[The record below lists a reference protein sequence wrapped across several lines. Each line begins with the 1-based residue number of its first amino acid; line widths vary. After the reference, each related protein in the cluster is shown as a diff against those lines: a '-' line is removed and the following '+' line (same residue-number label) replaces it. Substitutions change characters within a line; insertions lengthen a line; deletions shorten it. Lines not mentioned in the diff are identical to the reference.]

1 LAENEKSLAQE
12 YKDLNVKI
20 NKLKSELN
28 FLVKEDKKVNI
39 DKSVEIAA
47 KQKELTTLEEE
58 RKKNRESSK
67 QKTATAVTAI
77 KGKKTQSE
85 LKKIDEEI
93 AFIERTGNIK
103 PIVAQERKTPG
114 LSPLGESGRAEPG
127 LGQDFGVVAATDEY
141 LNTLKA
147 KRDKIVNKPTDTT
160 VAPTATVSGYGAPLT
175 TQGRGA
181 PVVKYIDNVADLASI
196 EPTSVAGVFGSEVGE
211 ETIFLPSVG
220 KQVSQGITLNQFT
233 NNIWGLSSAAV
244 VEYKKAIGY
253 KDRTGVVT
261 SDFANTLIKRVLP
274 VSEANY
280 RNAMNNKPSA
290 SWEEL
295 VINPTKYTQYVGS
308 SLAGGG
314 AGAVSAQ
321 DIKVKSDSIKIYATD
336 LGIGLDDATANKLA
350 REWAAGNYDATT
362 IKPQIARSGKIDFNK
377 GSAAEQLNSLREL
390 AGSYGMQFDEGWF
403 NTAATNILTAKDDV
417 DTYKE
422 YIRDQAKSKFP
433 TLSAQLDQGFTV
445 RQLASPY
452 IQTMSNILEIDPNTI
467 GLNDIYVNQAL
478 TGLNDKGEPSTK
490 PLWQFE
496 QDLRKDPRWN
506 YTKNAQDSLMGTA
519 RKVLQDFGLVS

>member
-1 LAENEKSLAQE
+1 LAEIVYDGEKNAKE
-12 YKDLNVKI
+12 YKELNVQI
-20 NKLKSELN
+20 NALKKRIKNLKAKDN
-28 FLVKEDKKVNI
+28 QAGVDKTAEIKTVNN
-39 DKSVEIAA
+39 
-47 KQKELTTLEEE
+47 ELTLLEEK
-58 RKKNRESSK
+58 RTANREDSQKYIESTQAGAKSKKAANEFDSLSK
-67 QKTATAVTAI
+67 Q
-77 KGKKTQSE
+77 
-85 LKKIDEEI
+85 IDYINE
-93 AFIERTGNIK
+93 TGNVK
-103 PIVAQERKTPG
+103 PV
-114 LSPLGESGRAEPG
+114 SGQRAP
-127 LGQDFGVVAATDEY
+127 VVATDEF
-141 LNTLKA
+141 LQDLIQ
-147 KRDKIVNKPTDTT
+147 KRDSLKTSTSGDSSE
-160 VAPTATVSGYGAPLT
+160 VAKTATVSGYGAPLT
-175 TQGRGA
+175 TQGRTV
-181 PVVKYIDNVADLASI
+181 PVAKYIDNVADLATI

-321 DIKVKSDSIKIYATD
+321 DIKVKSDAVKIYATD

-362 IKPQIARSGKIDFNK
+362 IKPQIARSGQIDFNK
-377 GSAAEQLNSLREL
+377 GSASEQLKTLKEL

-452 IQTMSNILEIDPNTI
+452 IQTMSNILEIDANTI
-467 GLNDIYVNQAL
+467 GLNDVYVNQAL

>member
-1 LAENEKSLAQE
+1 MAESNFVFIWDKENQVWVAGTSTKDRRRKTQNLPIDADLIPGARRVVKGDREILYIPKSKKEEL
-12 YKDLNVKI
+12 YKAFPDFQPQKDIVRKGVK
-20 NKLKSELN
+20 KGAE
-28 FLVKEDKKVNI
+28 VVREGAEAV
-39 DKSVEIAA
+39 VEPIERVSPDIAP
-47 KQKELTTLEEE
+47 
-58 RKKNRESSK
+58 
-67 QKTATAVTAI
+67 AI
-77 KGKKTQSE
+77 KETAEIKPASLSIGESIGKSFKSKEVEPGSPLPGSTRTE
-85 LKKIDEEI
+85 LK
-93 AFIERTGNIK
+93 A
-103 PIVAQERKTPG
+103 
-114 LSPLGESGRAEPG
+114 
-127 LGQDFGVVAATDEY
+127 
-141 LNTLKA
+141 
-147 KRDKIVNKPTDTT
+147 DTT

-175 TQGRGA
+175 TQGRSV
-181 PVVKYIDNVADLASI
+181 PVVKYIDNVADLANI
-196 EPTSVAGVFGSEVGE
+196 EPSSVAGIFRSDIGE

-220 KQVSQGITLNQFT
+220 KQVSSGITLNQFT
-233 NNIWGLSSAAV
+233 NNIWGLSPAAV

-253 KDRTGVVT
+253 KDQTGVVT
-261 SDFANTLIKRVLP
+261 SDFADTLIKRVLP

-295 VINPTKYTQYVGS
+295 VINPAKYTQYVGS

-314 AGAVSAQ
+314 AGVGPSAQ
-321 DIKVKSDSIKIYATD
+321 EIKVKADAIRIYATD
-336 LGIGLDDATANKLA
+336 LGVGLDDGAVNKLA
-350 REWAAGNYDATT
+350 REWAAGNFDTTT
-362 IKPQIARSGKIDFNK
+362 IKPQIARSGKIDFAK
-377 GSAAEQLNSLREL
+377 GAAAEQLNSLKEL
-390 AGSYGMQFDEGWF
+390 AGSFGMQYDEGWY
-403 NTAATNILTAKDDV
+403 NTAATNVLTGKDDIE
-417 DTYKE
+417 TYKQ
-422 YIRDQAKSKFP
+422 YVKDQAKSKFP

>member
-1 LAENEKSLAQE
+1 MAKNDFVFFWDEENQIWVA
-12 YKDLNVKI
+12 DL
-20 NKLKSELN
+20 STQ
-28 FLVKEDKKVNI
+28 D
-39 DKSVEIAA
+39 
-47 KQKELTTLEEE
+47 
-58 RKKNRESSK
+58 RRR
-67 QKTATAVTAI
+67 
-77 KGKKTQSE
+77 KTQS
-85 LKKIDEEI
+85 LPIDAETI
-93 AFIERTGNIK
+93 IDGARR
-103 PIVAQERKTPG
+103 ERKGNRDILYIPKSKKEQLYKAFPDFKPEQDVIEKTIRKGAAKVGDVLAEGATAAAADTGATKP
-114 LSPLGESGRAEPG
+114 SSVSLGERIGKSFKSEKVEIGAPLPG
-127 LGQDFGVVAATDEY
+127 SNRTQPETPAT
-141 LNTLKA
+141 
-147 KRDKIVNKPTDTT
+147 
-160 VAPTATVSGYGAPLT
+160 TATVSGYGTPLT
-175 TQGRGA
+175 TQGRTV
-181 PVVKYIDNVADLASI
+181 PVAKYIENVADLATI
-196 EPTSVAGVFGSEVGE
+196 EATSVAGVFNSEVGE
-211 ETIFLPSVG
+211 ETIFLPPVG
-220 KQVSQGITLNQFT
+220 KQVSKGITLNEFT
-233 NNIWGLSSAAV
+233 NNIWGLTSPQV
-244 VEYKKAIGY
+244 IEYKKAINY

-280 RNAMNNKPSA
+280 RNAMNNKPSV

-308 SLAGGG
+308 SLAGGTG
-314 AGAVSAQ
+314 AGPSAQ
-321 DIKVKSDSIKIYATD
+321 DIKVKADAVKIYATD

-377 GSAAEQLNSLREL
+377 GSAAEQLSTLKEL

-478 TGLNDKGEPSTK
+478 TGLNDKGEPATK

>member
-1 LAENEKSLAQE
+1 MAKSDFVFFWDEENQIWVA
-12 YKDLNVKI
+12 DL
-20 NKLKSELN
+20 STQ
-28 FLVKEDKKVNI
+28 D
-39 DKSVEIAA
+39 
-47 KQKELTTLEEE
+47 
-58 RKKNRESSK
+58 RRR
-67 QKTATAVTAI
+67 
-77 KGKKTQSE
+77 KTQS
-85 LKKIDEEI
+85 LPIDAETLI
-93 AFIERTGNIK
+93 DGARR
-103 PIVAQERKTPG
+103 ERKGNRDILYIPKSKKEQVYKAFPDFKPEQDVVEKTIRKGAQKVGDVLAEGAAGAAADTGATQPSSVG
-114 LSPLGESGRAEPG
+114 LGERIGKSFKSEKVEIGAPLPG
-127 LGQDFGVVAATDEY
+127 SNRPKPETLAT
-141 LNTLKA
+141 
-147 KRDKIVNKPTDTT
+147 TT
-160 VAPTATVSGYGAPLT
+160 TVSGYGTPLT
-175 TQGRGA
+175 TQGRTV
-181 PVVKYIDNVADLASI
+181 PVAKYIENVDDYATI
-196 EPTSVAGVFGSEVGE
+196 ETTGVRGVFNAGDVGE
-211 ETIFLPSVG
+211 DVIFIAEPG
-220 KQVSQGITLNQFT
+220 KSTSTALSLNQFT
-233 NNIWGLSSAAV
+233 NNIWGLSPAQV
-244 VEYKKAIGY
+244 TEFKKAIGY
-253 KDRTGVVT
+253 KDTSGVAS
-261 SDFANTLIKRVLP
+261 SDFADALIKKILP

-290 SWEEL
+290 SWQEL

-321 DIKVKSDSIKIYATD
+321 DIKVKSDAVKIYATD

-377 GSAAEQLNSLREL
+377 GSASEQLKTLKEL

-452 IQTMSNILEIDPNTI
+452 LQTMSNILEIDANTI
-467 GLNDIYVNQAL
+467 GLNDVYINQAL

>member
-1 LAENEKSLAQE
+1 MVENEKSLAQE

-28 FLVKEDKKVNI
+28 ALVKEDKKVNI

-67 QKTATAVTAI
+67 QKTSAAVTAI
-77 KGKKTQSE
+77 EDKKTQSE
-85 LKKIDEEI
+85 LKKVDEEI
-93 AFIERTGNIK
+93 AFIERTGNRPTVPNQRGPVI
-103 PIVAQERKTPG
+103 
-114 LSPLGESGRAEPG
+114 
-127 LGQDFGVVAATDEY
+127 AATDEY

-147 KRDKIVNKPTDTT
+147 KRDEIVNKPTDTT
-160 VAPTATVSGYGAPLT
+160 LKAGQSQTGYNTPVGPTTTTVAP
-175 TQGRGA
+175 
-181 PVVKYIDNVADLASI
+181 VKYIAGIEDYAAIDSTNDEGIFFSEIADD
-196 EPTSVAGVFGSEVGE
+196 
-211 ETIFLPSVG
+211 TIFLAQPG
-220 KQVSQGITLNQFT
+220 KQIANPISLNQFKT
-233 NNIWGLSSAAV
+233 NIYGLPPAV
-244 VEYKKAIGY
+244 ISEYKKAIGY
-253 KDRTGVVT
+253 KDTSGVVS
-261 SDFANTLIKRVLP
+261 SDFADALIRRVLP

-280 RNAMNNKPSA
+280 RNAMNNKPTS

-295 VINPTKYTQYVGS
+295 VINPVKYTQYVGS
-308 SLAGGG
+308 SLAGGVG
-314 AGAVSAQ
+314 AGPSAQ
-321 DIKVKSDSIKIYATD
+321 DIKVKADAIRIYATD
-336 LGIGLDDATANKLA
+336 LGVGLDDGAVNKLA
-350 REWAAGNYDATT
+350 REWASGNFDATT
-362 IKPQIARSGKIDFNK
+362 IKPQIARSGKIDFAK
-377 GSAAEQLNSLREL
+377 GSAAEQLNSLKEL
-390 AGSYGMQFDEGWF
+390 AGSFGMQYDEGWY
-403 NTAATNILTAKDDV
+403 NTAATNVLTGKDDIE
-417 DTYKE
+417 TYKQYVKE
-422 YIRDQAKSKFP
+422 QAKSKFP

-452 IQTMSNILEIDPNTI
+452 VQTMSNILEIDPNTI

-506 YTKNAQDSLMGTA
+506 FTKNAQDSLMGTA